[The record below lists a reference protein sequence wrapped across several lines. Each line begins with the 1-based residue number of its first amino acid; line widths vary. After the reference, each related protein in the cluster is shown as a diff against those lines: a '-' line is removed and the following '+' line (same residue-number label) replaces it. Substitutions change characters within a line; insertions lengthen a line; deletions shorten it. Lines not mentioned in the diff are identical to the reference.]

1 MQQPRLTNLC
11 VLCPTG
17 LLEHITVSAYGTA
30 TPLAQLGAIIAR
42 DASTLVVN
50 LYDTTLAPAVEAA
63 VSASSLG
70 LSARVEGDQVV
81 VPIPA
86 PTAESLAKVAKLAA
100 AAGEQARVSGRRI
113 RADAMDELKRA
124 EAGTSKDE
132 TRRRE
137 KDLQAAV
144 DAFTKD
150 VGSLIAAKEKELKT
164 A

>member
-1 MQQPRLTNLC
+1 MLRADTC
-11 VLCPTG
+11 SWAGAVSG
-17 LLEHITVSAYGTA
+17 LLEHISVPAYGTP
-30 TPLAQLGAIIAR
+30 TPLGQLGAIIAR

-63 VSASSLG
+63 VATSALG

-113 RADAMDELKRA
+113 RAEAMDELKRA

-137 KDLQAAV
+137 KDLQSAV
-144 DAFTKD
+144 DAFTKE
-150 VGSLIAAKEKELKT
+150 VSAEIAAKEKELKS

>member
-1 MQQPRLTNLC
+1 MRARGR
-11 VLCPTG
+11 VVVAG
-17 LLEHITVSAYGTA
+17 LLEHISVAAYGTP
-30 TPLAQLGAIIAR
+30 TPLGQLGAIIAR

-50 LYDTTLAPAVEAA
+50 LYDTSLAPAVEAA
-63 VSASSLG
+63 VATSALG

-86 PTAESLAKVAKLAA
+86 PTAEGLAKVAKLAA
-100 AAGEQARVSGRRI
+100 AAGEQAKVSGRRV
-113 RADAMDELKRA
+113 RAEAMDELKRA

-137 KDLQAAV
+137 KDLQSAV
-144 DAFTKD
+144 DAFTKE
-150 VGSLIAAKEKELKT
+150 VTAEIAAKEKELKS

>member
-1 MQQPRLTNLC
+1 M
-11 VLCPTG
+11 
-17 LLEHITVSAYGTA
+17 LEHISVPAYGTP
-30 TPLAQLGAIIAR
+30 TPLAQLGAIVAR
-42 DASTLVVN
+42 DASTLVIN

-113 RADAMDELKRA
+113 RADAMDEVKRA

-137 KDLQAAV
+137 KDLQTAV
-144 DAFTKD
+144 DAFTKE
-150 VGSLIAAKEKELKT
+150 VAAEIAAKEKELRS
-164 A
+164 